1 MEPHWLQDL
10 FWLPKSPSQ
19 KNLRASDCMHFAHN
33 ENTWFAFNL
42 YVMCVYQYSNYMCY
56 GV

>member
-1 MEPHWLQDL
+1 
-10 FWLPKSPSQ
+10 
-19 KNLRASDCMHFAHN
+19 MHFAHN